1 MGNEAGLSRHRDL
14 SNACGDVEGERRRI
28 VGKPGRDTSKTAP
41 MVHIA
46 AIAVA
51 VVLIIIVSLFIFRPG
66 LKRRAERLLGMDLP
80 PVAIYE
86 RKDFTKWSVYNDFYP
101 DTIAQYVFKET
112 DELTAFAAN
121 LTEDSEWRILLE
133 DQLAFLPGIARL
145 YAENCD
151 YCRLI
156 KLSAGKHI
164 LACYQIE
171 NKRQIIIE
179 FSREEHDED

>member
-1 MGNEAGLSRHRDL
+1 
-14 SNACGDVEGERRRI
+14 
-28 VGKPGRDTSKTAP
+28 

-145 YAENCD
+145 YAV
-151 YCRLI
+151 CR
-156 KLSAGKHI
+156 KLR
-164 LACYQIE
+164 LL
-171 NKRQIIIE
+171 
-179 FSREEHDED
+179 